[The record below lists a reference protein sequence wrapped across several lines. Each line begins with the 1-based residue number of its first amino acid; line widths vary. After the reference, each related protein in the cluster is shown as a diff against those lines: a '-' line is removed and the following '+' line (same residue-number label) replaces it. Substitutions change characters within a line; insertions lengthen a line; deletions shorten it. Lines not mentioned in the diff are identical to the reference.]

1 MSLTLGSALA
11 DSAIG
16 VYQRYVSPYKGF
28 RCAHGVYTGRR
39 SCSAYARGIVRRL
52 GAGALREAMPRK
64 FARCRAAYAVLLSE
78 QDDRARMR
86 QLRRE
91 ARGSKQSNRCD
102 HCGDA
107 CDVGELGCEVVE
119 CLPSSCCDAGL
130 GDCGIG
136 ACDCSL

>member
-1 MSLTLGSALA
+1 MALGSALA

-28 RCAHGVYTGRR
+28 RCAYGVHTGRR
-39 SCSAYARGIVRRL
+39 SCSAYARGIVQRL
-52 GAGALREAMPRK
+52 GAGALREAMPRQ
-64 FARCRAAYAVLLSE
+64 FARCRAAYAVMLSE

-86 QLRRE
+86 RLRRE
-91 ARGSKQSNRCD
+91 ARGRPAESRCSR
-102 HCGDA
+102 CGDG
-107 CDVGELGCEVVE
+107 CDVCDLGMTIVD
-119 CLPSSCCDAGL
+119 CLPSSCCDAGI